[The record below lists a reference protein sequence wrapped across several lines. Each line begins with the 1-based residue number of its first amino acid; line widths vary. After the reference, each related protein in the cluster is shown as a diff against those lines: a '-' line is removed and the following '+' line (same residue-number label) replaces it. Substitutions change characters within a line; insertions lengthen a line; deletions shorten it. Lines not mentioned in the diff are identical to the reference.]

1 MKDCL
6 ITFRSVTP
14 AQRGEAVL
22 RSAGIGCMLRR
33 TPRFMQSQGCGY
45 SVVLS
50 FNHVYKSVEVLRRN
64 QIPFQRIYLK
74 QDGENYEELRL

>member
-22 RSAGIGCMLRR
+22 RSAGIRCMLRR

-45 SVVLS
+45 SVGLS
-50 FNHVYKSVEVLRRN
+50 FNQVHQSIELLRRN

-74 QDGENYEELRL
+74 QDGENYEG